1 MARSFH
7 PMQPVIGLICLLA
20 STSCLFAAYTLSQE
34 TYALVKHGTRTEG
47 TVTALIERT
56 NAKNRGS
63 VYAPVVRF
71 TTTDGR
77 VLSFDG
83 AAGTNPPAYAVGER
97 VKVIY
102 PPNKPE
108 DASIESFLQL
118 WAGNVLVG
126 FIGLVFLA
134 AVVGRS
140 VVVIRYWQLKKWLKQ
155 NGQRIATTYL
165 AIEQNTRVRVNHNY
179 GYQISTQGKNPFTG
193 EIQYF
198 LSEIVWTD
206 PAPFLTGRTTIDVLV
221 HPQNPK
227 KYWMDLSFL
236 PN

>member
-1 MARSFH
+1 MYVFLGF
-7 PMQPVIGLICLLA
+7 IGLLI
-20 STSCLFAAYTLSQE
+20 SIGCLFLTYTVSQE
-34 TYALVKHGTRTEG
+34 TYALVKHGVRTEG
-47 TVTALIERT
+47 TVTALIKRT
-56 NAKNRGS
+56 NTKNRGS
-63 VYAPVVRF
+63 VYAPAVRF
-71 TTTDGR
+71 TTTDGQ

-83 AAGTNPPAYAVGER
+83 ATATNPPAYSIGER

-102 PPNKPE
+102 LPTKPE
-108 DASIESFLQL
+108 DASIDSFLQL
-118 WAGNVLVG
+118 WSGNVLMG
-126 FIGLVFLA
+126 FIGIIFLT
-134 AVVGRS
+134 AVV
-140 VVVIRYWQLKKWLKQ
+140 VKTVIVIRYWRLKEWLKQ
-155 NGQRIATTYL
+155 HGQRISTTYL
-165 AIEQNTRVRVNHNY
+165 AVEQNRRVRMNHNY

-198 LSEIVWTD
+198 LSEIIWTD